1 MIIEGFSSKEWIDI
15 SDIISEYCPDNELLN
30 KLIKQ
35 IDDKTNLFKEFEEFL
50 IQHGFNP
57 VFVPERSEIENLSGG
72 CGLLKR
78 CSFYKTDKGKGV
90 IQFKKDYQKY
100 VMSGPSRISMQLVV
114 SVVICNQILVEIKSY
129 RNN

>member
-15 SDIISEYCPDNELLN
+15 SDIISEYCPDNPLLN

-100 VMSGPSRISMQLVV
+100 ILNKNLIKRKEEINQFFLVF
-114 SVVICNQILVEIKSY
+114 SKN
-129 RNN
+129 

>member
-1 MIIEGFSSKEWIDI
+1 MIIEGFSSKEWIAI
-15 SDIISEYCPDNELLN
+15 SDIISEYCPDDPLLN

-50 IQHGFNP
+50 IKYGFNP
-57 VFVPERSEIENLSGG
+57 IFVPERSEIENLSGG

-78 CSFYKTDKGKGV
+78 CSFYKTNEGKGV

-100 VMSGPSRISMQLVV
+100 VMNRY
-114 SVVICNQILVEIKSY
+114 VIKRKIEI
-129 RNN
+129 N

>member
-1 MIIEGFSSKEWIDI
+1 MIIEGFSSKEWIAI
-15 SDIISEYCPDNELLN
+15 SDMISEYCPDNPLLS

-50 IQHGFNP
+50 IQHKFNP

-100 VMSGPSRISMQLVV
+100 IMNRY
-114 SVVICNQILVEIKSY
+114 VIKRKIEI
-129 RNN
+129 N

>member
-1 MIIEGFSSKEWIDI
+1 MIIEGFSSKEWIAI
-15 SDIISEYCPDNELLN
+15 SDIISEYCPDNPLLS

-72 CGLLKR
+72 HGLLKR
-78 CSFYKTDKGKGV
+78 CSFYKNDKGVGYKL
-90 IQFKKDYQKY
+90 FKRDYQMYILKKY
-100 VMSGPSRISMQLVV
+100 VTRKK
-114 SVVICNQILVEIKSY
+114 EE
-129 RNN
+129 

>member
-1 MIIEGFSSKEWIDI
+1 MIIEGFSSKEWLSISNFI
-15 SDIISEYCPDNELLN
+15 SDYCPDDPLLSRF
-30 KLIKQ
+30 IQ
-35 IDDKTNLFKEFEEFL
+35 QVEDKTNLFKEFEEFL
-50 IQHGFNP
+50 IQHEFNP

-100 VMSGPSRISMQLVV
+100 ILKNY
-114 SVVICNQILVEIKSY
+114 SVRRKNDDE
-129 RNN
+129 

>member
-15 SDIISEYCPDNELLN
+15 SDMISEYCPDDPLLN
-30 KLIKQ
+30 KLIKL

-50 IQHGFNP
+50 SQHGFNP

-78 CSFYKTDKGKGV
+78 CSFYKTDKGVGYKL
-90 IQFKKDYQKY
+90 FKKDYQMY
-100 VMSGPSRISMQLVV
+100 
-114 SVVICNQILVEIKSY
+114 ILKNYITRRKEDI
-129 RNN
+129 N